1 MAKKTKIKKA
11 TTKEY
16 LYSMDMA
23 NRQTDIRISTLIDK
37 INDLSG
43 NLEKE
48 LNMQRHEIARLNNTI
63 YEDRSVLA
71 NFVDRFLKYQNV
83 LEPGF
88 GIAGERKAKKAP
100 IKRANKK

>member
-1 MAKKTKIKKA
+1 MTKKTKVKRA
-11 TTKEY
+11 TTNEY
-16 LYSMDMA
+16 LYSIDMA

-100 IKRANKK
+100 IKRDKK